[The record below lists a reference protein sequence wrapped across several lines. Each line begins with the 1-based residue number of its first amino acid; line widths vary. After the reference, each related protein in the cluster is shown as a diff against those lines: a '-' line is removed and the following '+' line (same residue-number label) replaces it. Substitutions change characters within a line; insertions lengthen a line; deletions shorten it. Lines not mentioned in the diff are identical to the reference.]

1 MRTARLLVPAFG
13 VAQILAWGSSYYLP
27 TILARPIADDTG
39 WPLTWVVG
47 GLSLGLLVA
56 AVASPFIGRE
66 INRRGGRFVLTTGAF
81 LHCAGLLALAAAP
94 NLPSFLTAWA
104 IIGLA
109 MGAGLYDAAFS
120 VLGHLYGQR
129 ARTLITAV
137 TLFGGLASTICWP
150 LSALFLES
158 FGWRGTCLAYAII
171 YALIV
176 IPIYL
181 AVLPRHCAAE
191 GSGEPAHDVEHASQ
205 PDREFA
211 FRFVLMAVTFTVAS
225 MLSTIVSVH
234 LMALLDARGIALA
247 AAVALGAIIGPA
259 QLVARGV
266 EFVIAKHH
274 HPIWT
279 HVVSA
284 SFVAAGLSLL
294 WTEAWP
300 VALALAFYGAG
311 IGLESIARATIP
323 LALFSPRDYAP
334 IMGRLARP
342 ALAIQAVS
350 PSIGAFLVEQFGSE
364 SMLGMVVAAA
374 AANVGLALAFLCLT
388 GSLRARG
395 PSSPTASAAAA
406 IPERRP
412 QSPPR

>member
-13 VAQILAWGSSYYLP
+13 IAQILAWGSSYYLP
-27 TILARPIADDTG
+27 AILARPIADDTG

-56 AVASPFIGRE
+56 AVASPFIGRQ
-66 INRRGGRFVLTTGAF
+66 INRRGGRFVLTIGAF

-94 NLPSFLTAWA
+94 NLPSFLIAWA

-120 VLGHLYGQR
+120 VLGRLYGQKAR
-129 ARTLITAV
+129 ALITAV
-137 TLFGGLASTICWP
+137 TLFGALASTLCWP

-158 FGWRGTCLAYAII
+158 FGWRGTCLAYAVIH
-171 YALIV
+171 AAIV

-181 AVLPRHCAAE
+181 AVLPRHGAADS
-191 GSGEPAHDVEHASQ
+191 SGEAAHDVEHAWQ
-205 PDREFA
+205 PGKGFA
-211 FRFVLMAVTFTVAS
+211 LRFVLMAVTFTVAS
-225 MLSTIVSVH
+225 MISTIVSVH
-234 LMALLDARGIALA
+234 LMTIFDARGIVLA

-284 SFVAAGLSLL
+284 SFVAVGLSLL

-323 LALFSPRDYAP
+323 LALFAPRDYAP

-342 ALAIQAVS
+342 VLAIQAIS
-350 PSIGAFLVEQFGSE
+350 PSIGAFLVERLGSE
-364 SMLGMVVAAA
+364 SMLGIVTAAA
-374 AANVGLALAFLCLT
+374 AANVGLAVAFLCLT
-388 GSLRARG
+388 GSLRGRR
-395 PSSPTASAAAA
+395 PTRPATSAAPA
-406 IPERRP
+406 IPARHP
-412 QSPPR
+412 QSPPQ